1 MGHSDSNSI
10 YMIFTI
16 ATILFTS
23 PYIASFVKFPTAPIE
38 IVLGAIA
45 GYFSFLKPENEI
57 FTLMAEVGFLSYVF
71 SRNRSKLKSS
81 FKA

>member
-1 MGHSDSNSI
+1 MEHSNNSI

-23 PYIASFVKFPTAPIE
+23 PYIASFVRLPTAPLE

-45 GYFSFLKPENEI
+45 GYFGFLNHENEI
-57 FTLMAEVGFLSYVF
+57 FTLMAEVGFFYLM
-71 SRNRSKLKSS
+71 
-81 FKA
+81 